1 MAKIDISELQ
11 SVNQVEELSNEDL
24 VFVVGGVAPADPADP
39 AALPTPPAPPVGL
52 VSGIVGGLPVVGP
65 TANGLVGRIRS
76 VILSI
81 PLPA

>member
-1 MAKIDISELQ
+1 MAKIEISELQ

-24 VFVVGGVAPADPADP
+24 VFVVGGVAPTDP
-39 AALPTPPAPPVGL
+39 AAPPAPPAPPVGL

-65 TANGLVGRIRS
+65 TANGLVGRIKS

-81 PLPA
+81 PLPV